1 LKTFAAKKVNQKER
15 EKNNIFY
22 GTAKRQKEA
31 AMKG

>member
-1 LKTFAAKKVNQKER
+1 LKTFAAKKVNQKEG
-15 EKNNIFY
+15 KKYIFY